1 MAKSL
6 WGVRRRK
13 RPILPGFADRKRA
26 VFFAAA
32 VRRYAWQ
39 DYERV
44 GVRELAGYAGVSAD
58 TFYDRF
64 GSQRAFWYAVATA
77 QFQAAIRA
85 TDREF
90 DLKTWAEAAPETIV
104 RPIAR
109 HVVSGMTSDTIGITR
124 MAVRLAMTA
133 PKAAEAFHE
142 YRTLLTE
149 RAVKLLAP
157 KLKFPDREEVVRQAM
172 RAVLAMA
179 ADTSWRHTGPLLR
192 HERES
197 MINDL
202 TGLMCRSLGI
212 STIKP
217 GRSTNAIE
225 ERETE
230 PAMIAI
236 FREALQDSD
245 LPIYGRNLKAFEKA
259 VNDSRKP
266 KVTLSG
272 RFIDPEDAHTV
283 SLMYE
288 QPKPRERGV
297 RKVKRRF
304 RLL

>member
-1 MAKSL
+1 M

-26 VFFAAA
+26 AFFAAA
-32 VRRYAWQ
+32 VRRYAWN

-44 GVRELAGYAGVSAD
+44 GVRELGAYAGVSAD

-77 QFQAAIRA
+77 QFQGAIRA
-85 TDREF
+85 MNREF
-90 DLKTWAEAAPETIV
+90 DPTTWAEAPPQTII
-104 RPIAR
+104 RRIAG
-109 HVVSGMTSDTIGITR
+109 HVVNGLAGDTIGITR

-133 PKAAEAFHE
+133 PRAAEAFEE
-142 YRTLLTE
+142 YRSALTD
-149 RAVKLLAP
+149 RAVTLLAP
-157 KLKFPDREEVVRQAM
+157 KLKLKLADQEEVVRQGM
-172 RAVLAMA
+172 RAVLAVA
-179 ADTSWRHTGPLLR
+179 ADTSWRHSGPLLR
-192 HERES
+192 RERES

-202 TGLMCRSLGI
+202 TDQMCRSLGI
-212 STIKP
+212 SNTKA
-217 GRSTNAIE
+217 GRSTNAVE

-236 FREALQDSD
+236 FREALQERD
-245 LPIYGRNLKAFEKA
+245 LPIYRRNLKAFEKA

-272 RFIDPEDAHTV
+272 RFIDPEDARTV
-283 SLMYE
+283 SLIYE
-288 QPKPRERGV
+288 QPKPRERRL
-297 RKVKRRF
+297 RKIKRRF